1 MSRLLAV
8 DWGSSSLRAA
18 VIDDDGNV
26 VDERSAA
33 SGMLKVERSGFDDVF
48 EAEFGD
54 WMDVPGTRCLMAGM
68 VGSRQGW
75 VEADY
80 VACPCGIRD
89 FVARLRRVGPEA
101 SRKSR
106 DIAIVPGASCTH
118 DGAPD
123 VLRGEE
129 VKVLGVLEL
138 LGADSAVVVSPGTH
152 SKWMTVE
159 NGLLTRFSTAMT
171 GEIYALLRR
180 QSILARSMPPESEDR
195 LDVAA
200 FDDGVARALGGC
212 SLLQTAFSVRTRAL
226 FDQLP
231 AAALASCLSG
241 LVIGEELRCRP
252 VERGEAVA
260 VVGAPALTERYARAL
275 SRLGVDVRAF
285 DEDAV
290 WRGLSAIDRLRRQRE
305 AGRA

>member
-18 VIDDDGNV
+18 LIDRDGRV
-26 VDERSAA
+26 VDERSAP
-33 SGMLKVERSGFDDVF
+33 SGMLKVEPSGFADVF
-48 EAEFGD
+48 EAQFGD

-89 FVARLRRVGPEA
+89 LVAHLRRVGPEA
-101 SRKSR
+101 SRKGR
-106 DIAIVPGASCTH
+106 DIAIVPGASCIH

-129 VKVLGVLEL
+129 VKVLGVLET
-138 LGADSAVVVSPGTH
+138 LGVDSAVVVSPGTH
-152 SKWMTVE
+152 SKWMTVDH
-159 NGLLTRFSTAMT
+159 GLLTRFSTAMT

-180 QSILARSMPPESEDR
+180 HSILARSMPPESDDV
-195 LDVAA
+195 LDDAA
-200 FDDGVARALGGC
+200 FDDGVDRALAGC

-226 FDQLP
+226 FGELP
-231 AAALASCLSG
+231 VAALASCLSG
-241 LVIGEELRCRP
+241 LVIGDELRCRP
-252 VERGEAVA
+252 VARGDAVA
-260 VVGAPALTERYARAL
+260 VVGAPELTGRYARAL
-275 SRLGVDVRAF
+275 SRLGVEVRRF

-290 WRGLSAIDRLRRQRE
+290 WRGLWAIDRLRRQRE
-305 AGRA
+305 GARA